1 MSDHRDV
8 IALRGLSAVGSHG
21 VYDFERHGSQVF
33 SADLKLHVDS
43 RQAALTDDVAY
54 TVDYSQLAEK
64 AVAILSGTPV
74 YLLETLANKLAAMA
88 LTFPLVHSVEV
99 TVHKPMAPV
108 RHQFEDVSVTVTRS
122 QDDRAPKETSRPA
135 RETRT
140 WEADNPP
147 AQIAKI
153 EKRPSTVPQ
162 RSAVPVKSPFPTR
175 AELSRR
181 RGEPEPAPTRSFTR
195 SQSPLTGAALIPRSF
210 TDGSP
215 IYRAVLS
222 LGSNKGASL
231 QTLADAVAALRST
244 PGFEVSLVGPV
255 VRTLPVLEPGALPQ
269 PDYLNTVVIGRTVL
283 PPPVLLQE
291 VNRIEAEFGRVRER
305 RWAARTLDIDIVS
318 LDQMRINSRDLI
330 LPHPRAHERAFVL
343 FPWAAIAPKDRL
355 PGFGEVSQLLALAP
369 DRSGLLSVRENWL
382 DDDGRIASGTE
393 RQLNERPKKERLTA
407 QLDLPSVTVRGERL
421 HLAPIDHDPIFKR
434 LLEKEVVEPAPPA
447 PPGPVAAQVDESAI
461 EKPARRTPV
470 AEPSTGTPVQGTPVQ
485 ASHAVQGRLP
495 DWRAAAN
502 SRSPKVVDESAHTA
516 SSTTGSTPTGRRV
529 TVRPTPTGSIPIAGG
544 SGQRRR

>member
-21 VYDFERHGSQVF
+21 VYDFERHGAQVF

-54 TVDYSQLAEK
+54 TVDYSELAEK
-64 AVAILSGTPV
+64 AVEILSGTPV

-88 LTFPLVHSVEV
+88 LTFPLVHRVEV

-108 RHQFEDVSVTVTRS
+108 RHQFKDVSVTVTRT
-122 QDDRAPKETSRPA
+122 QGDRVATKISAAEAKATPQEESR
-135 RETRT
+135 
-140 WEADNPP
+140 PP
-147 AQIAKI
+147 AQIADS
-153 EKRPSTVPQ
+153 EKPAPEAPQKSPVPL
-162 RSAVPVKSPFPTR
+162 VNPFPTR
-175 AELSRR
+175 AELNRPKAES
-181 RGEPEPAPTRSFTR
+181 ESVTPRSFAGSR
-195 SQSPLTGAALIPRSF
+195 SPLTGVALIPRSF

-222 LGSNKGASL
+222 LGSNKGDSL
-231 QTLADAVAALRST
+231 QTLAAAIAALRAT

-283 PPPVLLQE
+283 PPPVLLQA
-291 VNRIEAEFGRVRER
+291 VNRIEADFGRVRER

-318 LDQMRINSRDLI
+318 LDQMRINSRDLT

-343 FPWAAIAPKDRL
+343 FPWAAIAPEDRL
-355 PGFGEVSQLLALAP
+355 PGFGTVSELLASAS

-382 DDDGRIASGTE
+382 DADGRVTSGTE
-393 RQLNERPKKERLTA
+393 RQLNERPKRERLTA
-407 QLDLPSVTVRGERL
+407 QADLPSVTVRGERL
-421 HLAPIDHDPIFKR
+421 HLAPIDRDPIFKK
-434 LLEKEVVEPAPPA
+434 LLEKELRQPAPPA
-447 PPGPVAAQVDESAI
+447 PPQPTATPVRESAVG
-461 EKPARRTPV
+461 KPPRVQPV
-470 AEPSTGTPVQGTPVQ
+470 AEPPTATPLQGTPVRAVRAMQ
-485 ASHAVQGRLP
+485 ASLP
-495 DWRAAAN
+495 DWRVAA
-502 SRSPKVVDESAHTA
+502 SGRVPKVVDESAHTA
-516 SSTTGSTPTGRRV
+516 TTTGSLATGRRV

-544 SGQRRR
+544 SGQSRR